1 MSKQVV
7 VVGGGVIGLLTAF
20 NLAAKVGQVVVCDQG
35 EVGRESSWAG
45 GGIVSPLYPWRYSPA
60 VTALAHWSQ
69 DFYPQLGER
78 LFASTGVD
86 PEVHTTGL
94 YWLDLDDEAEALAWA
109 EREQRPLSAVDISAA
124 YDAVPVL
131 GPGFKRAIYM
141 AGVANVRN
149 PRLVKSL
156 KAALLALPNVTLREH
171 CQITGFAEQG
181 GRVTGVQTAD
191 GVLAADEVVLS
202 AGAWSGDL
210 LRTLGLELPVEPVKG
225 QMILFKCAEDFLPSM
240 VLAKGRYAIPRRDG
254 HILVGST
261 LEHAGYD
268 KTPTEEA
275 LESLKASAVELL
287 PELEGATVVAHWAGL
302 RPGSPEG
309 IPYIGPVPGHAG
321 LWLNCGH
328 YRNGLVLAPASCQL
342 FTDLLTGAEPII
354 DPARGLKTVEQGAAT
369 SVLLAA
375 SPLVEGVGGRYFE
388 NCNEAVRVDRRGG
401 PGTGGVAPYA
411 LDPANAQRLWELSLQ
426 WTDA

>member
-7 VVGGGVIGLLTAF
+7 IVGGGVIGLLTAF
-20 NLAAKVGQVVVCDQG
+20 NLAAKVDQVVVCDQG

-94 YWLDLDDEAEALAWA
+94 YWLDLDDQADALAWA

-131 GPGFKRAIYM
+131 GAGFKRAIFM
-141 AGVANVRN
+141 EGVANVRN

-156 KAALLALPNVTLREH
+156 KASLLALPNVTLREH
-171 CQITGFAEQG
+171 CQITGFSQHA
-181 GRVTGVQTAD
+181 GRITGVQTAE
-191 GVLAADEVVLS
+191 GVLSADEVVLS

-268 KTPTEEA
+268 KTPTEDA

-287 PELEGATVVAHWAGL
+287 PALADATVVGHWAGL

-309 IPYIGPVPGHAG
+309 IPYIGPVPGHQG

-342 FTDLLTGAEPII
+342 FCDLLTGAEPII
-354 DPARGLKTVEQGAAT
+354 DPA
-369 SVLLAA
+369 
-375 SPLVEGVGGRYFE
+375 
-388 NCNEAVRVDRRGG
+388 
-401 PGTGGVAPYA
+401 PYA
-411 LDPANAQRLWELSLQ
+411 PAGRLG
-426 WTDA
+426 

>member
-1 MSKQVV
+1 LNGARRIAVLLQVLDRQMSKQVV

-20 NLAAKVGQVVVCDQG
+20 NLAAKVGHVVVCDQG

-94 YWLDLDDEAEALAWA
+94 YWLDLDDEAQALAWA
-109 EREQRPLSAVDISAA
+109 EREQRPLRAVDISAA

-131 GPGFKRAIYM
+131 GPGFKRAVYM

-156 KAALLALPNVTLREH
+156 KAALLAMPNVTLREH
-171 CQITGFAEQG
+171 CQITGFAQQG
-181 GRVTGVQTAD
+181 GRVTGVHTAD

-210 LRTLGLELPVEPVKG
+210 LRTLGLALPVEPVKG

-268 KTPTEEA
+268 KTPTGDA
-275 LESLKASAVELL
+275 LQSLKASAVELL

-354 DPARGLKTVEQGAAT
+354 DPA
-369 SVLLAA
+369 
-375 SPLVEGVGGRYFE
+375 
-388 NCNEAVRVDRRGG
+388 
-401 PGTGGVAPYA
+401 PYA
-411 LDPANAQRLWELSLQ
+411 PAGRLG
-426 WTDA
+426 

>member
-78 LFASTGVD
+78 LFASTGID

-156 KAALLALPNVTLREH
+156 KAALLALPNVTLREN
-171 CQITGFAEQG
+171 CQITGFVQQG
-181 GRVTGVQTAD
+181 GRVTGVQTAE

-268 KTPTEEA
+268 KNPTPDA

-287 PELEGATVVAHWAGL
+287 PGLEGATVVGHWAGL

-309 IPYIGPVPGHAG
+309 IPYIGPVPRHKG

-354 DPARGLKTVEQGAAT
+354 DPAAYAPAT
-369 SVLLAA
+369 RLA
-375 SPLVEGVGGRYFE
+375 
-388 NCNEAVRVDRRGG
+388 
-401 PGTGGVAPYA
+401 
-411 LDPANAQRLWELSLQ
+411 
-426 WTDA
+426 